1 MENIYYFFRN
11 NATKSNFVA
20 FGPWHLLLL
29 FIALIGTLFLFK
41 YKLPNKN
48 LELFIGYI
56 LIFQQVILFAWYLIS
71 NYNLVKEGLPLYHC
85 RIAIISVSIGLIT
98 NKKSLMKI
106 GSYLGIFG
114 STSAL
119 LFPSMDPFIFP
130 HITQLSFFIGHLFLL
145 WGSIYILFIKKIGM
159 TSKDFKN
166 GLVFVSTYHILMFI
180 LNKTIGSNY
189 AYMSSS
195 PIGVGNGLP
204 PLLYALVVITIFN
217 IVLGIEYI
225 IINANDS
232 SEKST
237 NVLELVS

>member
-20 FGPWHLLLL
+20 FGTWHLLLL
-29 FIALIGTLFLFK
+29 FIALIGILLLFK
-41 YKLPNKN
+41 FKLPNKN

-56 LIFQQVILFAWYLIS
+56 LIFQQAILFTWYLIS
-71 NYNLVKEGLPLYHC
+71 NYNLIKEGLPLYHC
-85 RIAIISVSIGLIT
+85 RIAIISVGIGLIT
-98 NKKSLMKI
+98 NKKTLMKI

-119 LFPSMDPFIFP
+119 LFPSMDPFIYP
-130 HITQLSFFIGHLFLL
+130 HITQFSFFIGHLFLL
-145 WGSIYILFIKKIGM
+145 WGSIYILFIRKVGM
-159 TSKDFKN
+159 TSRDLKN
-166 GLVFVSTYHILMFI
+166 GVIFISTYHVLMFM
-180 LNKTIGSNY
+180 LNNAIGSNY
-189 AYMSSS
+189 AYMSAS

-225 IINANDS
+225 IINANS
-232 SEKST
+232 SEQST

>member
-11 NATKSNFVA
+11 NATKSNFTT
-20 FGPWHLLLL
+20 FGTWHLLLL
-29 FIALIGTLFLFK
+29 FIALIGVLLLFK
-41 YKLPNKN
+41 YKLVNKN

-56 LIFQQVILFAWYLIS
+56 LVFQQVILFAWYLIS
-71 NYNLVKEGLPLYHC
+71 NYNLIKEGLPLYHC
-85 RIAIISVSIGLIT
+85 RIAIISVGIGLIT

-130 HITQLSFFIGHLFLL
+130 HITQFSFFIGHLFLL

-159 TSKDFKN
+159 TSTDFKSVLIFIN
-166 GLVFVSTYHILMFI
+166 TYHILMFI
-180 LNKTIGSNY
+180 LNKIIGSNY
-189 AYMSSS
+189 AYMSAS
-195 PIGVGNGLP
+195 PIGIGNGLP
-204 PLLYALVVITIFN
+204 HLLYALVVITIFN
-217 IVLGIEYI
+217 IVLSIEYI

-232 SEKST
+232 SEKSISI
-237 NVLELVS
+237 LELVS

>member
-11 NATKSNFVA
+11 NATKSNFAA
-20 FGPWHLLLL
+20 FGTWHLLLL

-71 NYNLVKEGLPLYHC
+71 NYNLIKEGLPLYHC
-85 RIAIISVSIGLIT
+85 RIAILSVGIGLIT
-98 NKKSLMKI
+98 NKKTLMKI

-114 STSAL
+114 SISAL
-119 LFPSMDPFIFP
+119 LFPSLDPFIYP
-130 HITQLSFFIGHLFLL
+130 HITQFSFFIGHLFLL
-145 WGSIYILFIKKIGM
+145 WGSIYILFIKKVGM
-159 TSKDFKN
+159 TCTDFKN
-166 GLVFVSTYHILMFI
+166 GVVFISTYHVLMFM
-180 LNKTIGSNY
+180 LNNAIGSNY
-189 AYMSSS
+189 AYMSAS

-204 PLLYALVVITIFN
+204 HLLYALVVITIFN

-225 IINANDS
+225 IINANNN
-232 SEKST
+232 EQST
-237 NVLELVS
+237 NALELVS